1 MGRPYGLLR
10 SGFPYIKTLAMRRVT
25 NFPVDLALGQEG
37 RIYVL
42 CRSEAASQ
50 VRTITLDDENLGAF
64 GSKGAGDGQFLWPTG
79 IAVDREE
86 TVYVSDEGLHTI
98 NRFDHEGRFLGRWGA
113 HGGGDGELNR
123 PSGIAFDA
131 DDNLYVSDTLNHRVQ
146 KFTRDGAFLA
156 SFGGYGSSEGELDMP
171 WGVTVDEL
179 GDVYVAD
186 WRNDRVQKF
195 SGSGEPV
202 LSIGS
207 SGSGDGELNRPAGV
221 EVDPHGD
228 MYVADSGND
237 RVQLFDQRG
246 EYVQKFLGDGT
257 LSKSGRTYM
266 LANARPMRLRAMAD
280 LDQTKLLRGPRAVRV
295 DDRFRMYVPDYG
307 TYRVQ
312 VYQKEAV
319 HLDEGQIS
327 PPLRSPSLQTT

>member
-10 SGFPYIKTLAMRRVT
+10 AGFPYTKTLAMRRVT

-64 GSKGAGDGQFLWPTG
+64 GSKGAGDGQFLWPAG
-79 IAVDREE
+79 IAVDRDE
-86 TVYVSDEGLHTI
+86 TVYVSDEGQHTI

-156 SFGGYGSSEGELDMP
+156 SFGGYGSGEGELDMP

-179 GDVYVAD
+179 GDVYVVD

-207 SGSGDGELNRPAGV
+207 SGSGDGQLNRPAGV

-228 MYVADSGND
+228 IYVADSGND
-237 RVQLFDQRG
+237 RVQLFDERG

-295 DDRFRMYVPDYG
+295 DDRFRMYIPDYG

-319 HLDEGQIS
+319 PLEEGQIS

>member
-10 SGFPYIKTLAMRRVT
+10 AGFPYVRTLAMRRVT

-64 GSKGAGDGQFLWPTG
+64 GSKGAGDGQFLWPAG
-79 IAVDREE
+79 IAVDRDE
-86 TVYVSDEGLHTI
+86 TVYVSDEGQHTI

-156 SFGGYGSSEGELDMP
+156 SFGGYGSGEGELDMP

-179 GDVYVAD
+179 GDVYVVD

-207 SGSGDGELNRPAGV
+207 SGSGDGQLNRPAGV

-228 MYVADSGND
+228 IYVADSGND
-237 RVQLFDQRG
+237 RVQLFDERG

-295 DDRFRMYVPDYG
+295 DDRFRMYIPDYG

-319 HLDEGQIS
+319 ALEEGQIS

>member
-64 GSKGAGDGQFLWPTG
+64 GSKGAGDGQFLWPAG
-79 IAVDREE
+79 IAVDRDE
-86 TVYVSDEGLHTI
+86 TVYGSDEGQHTI

>member
-10 SGFPYIKTLAMRRVT
+10 AGFPYTKTLAMRRVT

-64 GSKGAGDGQFLWPTG
+64 GSKGAGDGQFLWPAG
-79 IAVDREE
+79 IAVDRDE
-86 TVYVSDEGLHTI
+86 TVYVSDEGQHTI

-113 HGGGDGELNR
+113 HGDGDGELNR

-156 SFGGYGSSEGELDMP
+156 SFGGYGSGEGELDMP

-179 GDVYVAD
+179 GDVYVVD

-207 SGSGDGELNRPAGV
+207 SGSGDGQLNRPAGV

-228 MYVADSGND
+228 IYVADSGND
-237 RVQLFDQRG
+237 RVQLFDERG

-295 DDRFRMYVPDYG
+295 DDRFRMYIPDYG

-319 HLDEGQIS
+319 PLEEGQIS

>member
-1 MGRPYGLLR
+1 
-10 SGFPYIKTLAMRRVT
+10 
-25 NFPVDLALGQEG
+25 
-37 RIYVL
+37 
-42 CRSEAASQ
+42 
-50 VRTITLDDENLGAF
+50 
-64 GSKGAGDGQFLWPTG
+64 
-79 IAVDREE
+79 
-86 TVYVSDEGLHTI
+86 
-98 NRFDHEGRFLGRWGA
+98 
-113 HGGGDGELNR
+113 
-123 PSGIAFDA
+123 
-131 DDNLYVSDTLNHRVQ
+131 
-146 KFTRDGAFLA
+146 
-156 SFGGYGSSEGELDMP
+156 MP

-228 MYVADSGND
+228 IYVADSGNN

>member
-10 SGFPYIKTLAMRRVT
+10 AGFPYIKTLAMRRVT

-64 GSKGAGDGQFLWPTG
+64 GSKGAGDGQFLWPAG
-79 IAVDREE
+79 IAVDRDE
-86 TVYVSDEGLHTI
+86 TVYVSDEGQHTI
-98 NRFDHEGRFLGRWGA
+98 NRFDHEGTFLGRWGD
-113 HGGGDGELNR
+113 HGEGDGELNR

-156 SFGGYGSSEGELDMP
+156 SFGGYGSGEGELDMP

-228 MYVADSGND
+228 IYVADSGNN
-237 RVQLFDQRG
+237 RVQLFDQHG

>member
-10 SGFPYIKTLAMRRVT
+10 AGFPYVRTLAMRRVT

-64 GSKGAGDGQFLWPTG
+64 GSKGAGDGQFLWPAG
-79 IAVDREE
+79 IAVDRDE
-86 TVYVSDEGLHTI
+86 TVYVSDEGQHTI

-156 SFGGYGSSEGELDMP
+156 SFGGYGSGEGELDMP

-179 GDVYVAD
+179 GDVYVVD

-207 SGSGDGELNRPAGV
+207 SGSGDGQLNRPAGV

-228 MYVADSGND
+228 IYVADSGND

-319 HLDEGQIS
+319 PLEEGQIS

>member
-10 SGFPYIKTLAMRRVT
+10 AGFPYIKTLAMRRVT

-64 GSKGAGDGQFLWPTG
+64 GSKGAGDGQFLWPAG
-79 IAVDREE
+79 IAVDRDE
-86 TVYVSDEGLHTI
+86 TVYVSDEGQHTI

-113 HGGGDGELNR
+113 HGDGDGELNR

-156 SFGGYGSSEGELDMP
+156 SFGGYGSGQGELDMP

-228 MYVADSGND
+228 IYVADSGNN

-319 HLDEGQIS
+319 PLEEGQIS

>member
-10 SGFPYIKTLAMRRVT
+10 AGFPYIKTLAMRRVT

-64 GSKGAGDGQFLWPTG
+64 GSKGAGDGQFLWPAG
-79 IAVDREE
+79 IAVDRDE
-86 TVYVSDEGLHTI
+86 TVYVSDEGQHTI

-113 HGGGDGELNR
+113 HGDGDGELNR

-156 SFGGYGSSEGELDMP
+156 SFGGYGSGEGELDMP

-228 MYVADSGND
+228 IYVADSGNN
-237 RVQLFDQRG
+237 RVQMFNSDRLYL
-246 EYVQKFLGDGT
+246 EKIIGDAS
-257 LSKSGRTYM
+257 LSRSGREY
-266 LANARPMRLRAMAD
+266 LLSNAKPMRLREMTS
-280 LDQTKLLRGPRAVRV
+280 LEPQKRLRDPKTVRV
-295 DDRFRMYVPDYG
+295 DDRGRIFIPDYG
-307 TYRVQ
+307 SYRVQ
-312 VYQKEAV
+312 VYQKDAVPLSEA
-319 HLDEGQIS
+319 DII
-327 PPLRSPSLQTT
+327 PPLRSPTLDVT

>member
-10 SGFPYIKTLAMRRVT
+10 AGFPYIKTLAMRRVT

-50 VRTITLDDENLGAF
+50 VRTITLDDGNLGAF

-98 NRFDHEGRFLGRWGA
+98 NRFDHEGTFLGRWGD
-113 HGGGDGELNR
+113 HGEGDGELNR

-131 DDNLYVSDTLNHRVQ
+131 EYNLYVSDTLNHRVQ
-146 KFTRDGAFLA
+146 KFTRDGAFLT
-156 SFGGYGSSEGELDMP
+156 SFGGYGSGEGQFNMP
-171 WGVTVDEL
+171 WGVTVDEM

-195 SGSGEPV
+195 SGSGEPI

-207 SGSGDGELNRPAGV
+207 SGSGDGELNRPSGV
-221 EVDPHGD
+221 EVDAHGD
-228 MYVADSGND
+228 IYVADSGNN

>member
-10 SGFPYIKTLAMRRVT
+10 AGFPYLKTLAMRRVT

-42 CRSEAASQ
+42 CRTEAASEI
-50 VRTITLDDENLGAF
+50 RTITLEDENLGAF
-64 GSKGAGDGQFLWPTG
+64 GSIGTGEGQFQWPTG
-79 IAVDREE
+79 LAVDRDE
-86 TVYVSDEGLHTI
+86 TIYVSDEARHTI
-98 NRFDHEGRFLGRWGA
+98 YRYTHEGDFLGQWGER
-113 HGGGDGELNR
+113 GDGDGELDR
-123 PSGIAFDA
+123 PSGIAFDSE
-131 DDNLYVSDTLNHRVQ
+131 DNLYVSDTMNHRVQ
-146 KFTRDGAFLA
+146 KFTRDGKFLMSWG
-156 SFGGYGSSEGELDMP
+156 SFGEAEGQLNMP

-179 GDVYVAD
+179 GDVYVVD

-195 SGSGEPV
+195 SGSGEFV
-202 LSIGS
+202 FSIGS
-207 SGSGDGELNRPAGV
+207 SGAGDGEFNRPTGV
-221 EVDPHGD
+221 EVDLHGD
-228 MYVADSGND
+228 IYVADAGNN
-237 RVQLFDQRG
+237 RVQLFDPEG
-246 EYVQKFLGDGT
+246 AYVQKFLGEGT

-266 LANARPMRLRAMAD
+266 LANARPMRLRAMGD

-295 DDRFRMYVPDYG
+295 DDQFRMYIPDYG

-319 HLDEGQIS
+319 PLDENQIS

>member
-10 SGFPYIKTLAMRRVT
+10 VGFPYTKTLAMRRVT

-64 GSKGAGDGQFLWPTG
+64 GSKGAGDGQFLWPAG
-79 IAVDREE
+79 IAVDRDE
-86 TVYVSDEGLHTI
+86 TVYVSDEGQHTI

-113 HGGGDGELNR
+113 HGDGDGELNR

-156 SFGGYGSSEGELDMP
+156 SFGGYGSGEGELDMP

-179 GDVYVAD
+179 GGVYVVD

-207 SGSGDGELNRPAGV
+207 SGSGDGQLNRPAGV

-228 MYVADSGND
+228 IYVADSGND
-237 RVQLFDQRG
+237 RVQLFDERG

-295 DDRFRMYVPDYG
+295 DDRFRMYIPDYG

-319 HLDEGQIS
+319 PLEEGQIS